1 MEEIYKEMKATPL
14 LSISV
19 PTWNRAKFLA
29 ISLESFLDQMK
40 GINPEEVELFVS
52 DNCSDD
58 NTAEVVKSYI
68 DKGLPITYSKNEENI
83 GASRNFLR
91 CMQRASGKYILLL
104 GDDDVLN
111 PGTLKFL
118 LDILRG
124 KDYGLV
130 HIHQF
135 KDVQSD
141 LVEYDNLDDFYKQ
154 VSYWFTFVSG
164 SIFRKDIVSKVNPEP
179 YINSRLLQL
188 PYFIMSATLSDRNLL
203 VNKRL
208 LTEGLDGRS
217 NGGYNFYEVFVK
229 NYLNIW
235 KGFVDKG
242 SVSEKC
248 YKAIKKDIYVNFI
261 TIFNYRLLV
270 KHDGVKKQDDSKGWS
285 RNGFAIEGAKEILF
299 SNYGKEPYFYWS
311 MVKMY
316 LRKWGA
322 PFYHL
327 VKK

>member
-1 MEEIYKEMKATPL
+1 MNPL
-14 LSISV
+14 LSISI

-68 DKGLPITYSKNEENI
+68 DKGLPITYNKNEENI

-111 PGTLKFL
+111 PGSMKFL

-130 HIHQF
+130 HVHQF
-135 KDVQSD
+135 NDVNEEIIEYND
-141 LVEYDNLDDFYKQ
+141 VEAFYKKI
-154 VSYWFTFVSG
+154 SYWFTFVSG
-164 SIFRKDIVSKVNPEP
+164 SIFRKDVVDKVLPDN
-179 YINSRLLQL
+179 YLGTHLLQL
-188 PYFIMSATLSDRNLL
+188 PYFIKSAQIEKNNLL
-203 VNKRL
+203 INRAL
-208 LTEGLDGRS
+208 LKIGLDGKS
-217 NGGYNFYEVFVK
+217 NGGYNFYEVFVQ

-235 KGFVDKG
+235 HEFLEEGDI
-242 SVSEKC
+242 SAKC
-248 YKAIKKDIYVNFI
+248 FEAIKKDIYINFI
-261 TIFNYRLLV
+261 DALFNYRLLV
-270 KHDGVKKQDDSKGWS
+270 EHNGVKKQGESNGWS
-285 RNGFAIEGAKEILF
+285 RNGFEIDGAKEILF
-299 SNYGKEPYFYWS
+299 TNYGNEPYFYWS
-311 MVKMY
+311 MMKMY
-316 LRKWGA
+316 LRKWVVSI
-322 PFYHL
+322 YQL
-327 VKK
+327 IKT

>member
-1 MEEIYKEMKATPL
+1 MEEIDKEIKATPL
-14 LSISV
+14 LSISI
-19 PTWNRAKFLA
+19 PTWNRAKFLSV
-29 ISLESFLDQMK
+29 SLDSFLEQMK

-58 NTAEVVKSYI
+58 NTTEVVKSYI
-68 DKGLPITYSKNEENI
+68 DKGLPITYNKNEENI

-118 LDILRG
+118 LDILRE

-135 KDVQSD
+135 KDVQND
-141 LVEYDNLDDFYKQ
+141 LVEYDSLDDFYKQ

-164 SIFRKDIVSKVNPEP
+164 SIFRKDIVSKVIPEP

-188 PYFIMSATLSDRNLL
+188 PYFIMSATLSKKNLL
-203 VNKRL
+203 INRQL
-208 LTEGLDGRS
+208 LTDGLDNSS
-217 NGGYNFYEVFVK
+217 NGGYNFYEVFVR

-235 KGFVDKG
+235 RGFVDKG
-242 SVSEKC
+242 FVSEKC
-248 YKAIKKDIYVNFI
+248 YKAIKKDVYVNFVHHY
-261 TIFNYRLLV
+261 NYRLLI
-270 KHDGVKKQDDSKGWS
+270 KHERVREDNGKCENG
-285 RNGFAIEGAKEILF
+285 RNGFKINGYKKILLKY
-299 SNYGKEPYFYWS
+299 YGTCGYFYWS
-311 MVKMY
+311 IIRLY
-316 LRKWGA
+316 LRTFINSLKSA
-322 PFYHL
+322 R
-327 VKK
+327 